1 MWLDARIPLL
11 LLPGRLLAPAS
22 DLCGVLLMVGDV
34 GRDWPADDLVGWSAV
49 RRLDV
54 DTTGAGAGVHLAGC
68 ACCAERSRLA
78 VSLSELF
85 QERARGRLGLFRTVL
100 LAVPATDLRPAEAL
114 LAADPLVT
122 ARYRV
127 MAALG

>member
-11 LLPGRLLAPAS
+11 LLSGRPLAPAF
-22 DLCGVLLMVGDV
+22 DPCGVLLMVGDV
-34 GRDWPADDLVGWSAV
+34 GLDWPADDLAGWSAV

-54 DTTGAGAGVHLAGC
+54 DMAGAGVGVHPAGC
-68 ACCAERSRLA
+68 ACCAGRSRLA

-85 QERARGRLGLFRTVL
+85 QQRARGRLGLFRQVL
-100 LAVPATDLRPAEAL
+100 LAVPAMELRTAEAS
-114 LAADPLVT
+114 LASDPLVT

-127 MAALG
+127 TAALG